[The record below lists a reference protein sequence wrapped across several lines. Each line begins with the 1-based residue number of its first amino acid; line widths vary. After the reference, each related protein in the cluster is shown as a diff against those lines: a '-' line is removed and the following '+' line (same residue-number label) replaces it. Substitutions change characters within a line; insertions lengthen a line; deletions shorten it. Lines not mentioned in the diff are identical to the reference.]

1 MSCLLPVFDTL
12 LGRKES
18 EGTVMMWGYGFGWG
32 GMLLMLLGTAL
43 FIALVVVLV
52 WAVMRFVTL
61 KTTPLVPPSTST
73 PPTGPS
79 ALEILNQRYAR
90 GEIDAMTYEQMRA
103 RLDTPP
109 AQQPAGKP

>member
-1 MSCLLPVFDTL
+1 MSCLLPVFDTA

-32 GMLLMLLGTAL
+32 GMLLGTAL
-43 FIALVVVLV
+43 FIALLVVLI
-52 WAVMRFVTL
+52 WAVMRFVNGQ
-61 KTTPLVPPSTST
+61 TTPLVPPASGA

-90 GEIDAMTYEQMRA
+90 GEIDTVTYEQMRA
-103 RLDTPP
+103 RLETPP

>member
-1 MSCLLPVFDTL
+1 
-12 LGRKES
+12 
-18 EGTVMMWGYGFGWG
+18 MMWGYGFGWG

-43 FIALVVVLV
+43 FIALLVVLI
-52 WAVMRFVTL
+52 WAVIRFVNGR
-61 KTTPLVPPSTST
+61 TTPLVPPSAGA

-103 RLDTPP
+103 RLETPFT
-109 AQQPAGKP
+109 QQPAGKP